1 MGDTP
6 LQISTPSVQ
15 LPGALEQIDRN
26 GGLFLS
32 VLQASQDYVAVLG
45 ADGCVQF
52 INDRGLSLMDEEH
65 RQDIV
70 GRLWSELWPEDYRQD
85 VERVLSAAGKAE
97 TARFRAWH
105 ATSGGP
111 PTWWDTMVSP
121 ILDRTDGSV
130 VGLLALCHEITAQ
143 MRTQSFLDTILDS
156 APLVLF
162 AKNASDRRY
171 VLVNQEAEEIF
182 GHSRDDILGKTDH
195 ELGAHHADRMLEVE
209 ADVVRSGAIRVVED
223 IRGEGENQQVLQ
235 TKLLA
240 TFGEEGPCHIIGVME
255 DITDQRRA
263 AVELQEAAER
273 AEAAN
278 QSKSAFLANM
288 SHEIRTPLNGVIGV
302 ADVLAGTELTGHQRE
317 MVDLIRSSGQTLG
330 RLLSDVLDLARI
342 ESGRLEIENEPFHLA
357 DAARTVA
364 ALLEAR
370 AHEKSLALKVEL
382 APEADCWVVGDV
394 VRVKQILTNFV
405 GNAIKFTEQGEVR
418 IVVSCPEH
426 QGDRA
431 TFRFEVQDTGVGFDA
446 SRKEAVFARFQQADG
461 SITRRFGGTGLGLA
475 ISKQLAEMM
484 GGEVDCDSAP
494 GVGSVFFAELPMML
508 TEAPAQS
515 QADAATGLHSGE
527 NASDR
532 PLKILLADDHPT
544 NRKVCELILAQIGVD
559 LTSVEDGAQALEAFK
574 TDHFDVVLMDMQM
587 PVMDGLAATR
597 AIRERERTMGLP
609 HTPVFMLTANA
620 LAEHIEASRLAG
632 ADLHITKPITSAA
645 LLTALAQL
653 TVEPEADAAAAA
665 AA

>member
-52 INDRGLSLMDEEH
+52 INDRGLSLMDDEH

-263 AVELQEAAER
+263 AAELQEAAER

-288 SHEIRTPLNGVIGV
+288 SHEIRTPLNGVVGV
-302 ADVLAGTELTGHQRE
+302 ADVLAGTALTDRQRE

-342 ESGRLEIENEPFHLA
+342 ESGRLEIENEPFQLA
-357 DAARTVA
+357 QAAGAVA
-364 ALLEAR
+364 ALLETR
-370 AHEKSLALKVEL
+370 AHEKGLALKVQL

-418 IVVSCPEH
+418 IVVSCPSHE
-426 QGDRA
+426 GDRA
-431 TFRFEVQDTGVGFDA
+431 VFRFEVQDTGVGFDA

-494 GVGSVFFAELPMML
+494 GVGSVFYAELPMML

-597 AIRERERTMGLP
+597 AIREREKTMGLP
-609 HTPVFMLTANA
+609 RTPVFMLTANA

-645 LLTALAQL
+645 LLTALSQL
-653 TVEPEADAAAAA
+653 TVEPEAEVVAA
-665 AA
+665 

>member
-1 MGDTP
+1 M
-6 LQISTPSVQ
+6 
-15 LPGALEQIDRN
+15 
-26 GGLFLS
+26 
-32 VLQASQDYVAVLG
+32 AVLD
-45 ADGCVQF
+45 ADGRVQF
-52 INDRGLSLMDEEH
+52 INERGLALMEPAD
-65 RQDIV
+65 RDGVV

-85 VERVLSAAGKAE
+85 VERVLATAGKGEA
-97 TARFRAWH
+97 ARFRAWH
-105 ATSGGP
+105 ATAGGP

-121 ILDRTDGSV
+121 ILQRRDGGV
-130 VGLLALCHEITAQ
+130 TGLLAMGHDITAQ

-171 VLVNQEAEEIF
+171 VLVNQEAEDIF
-182 GHSRDDILGKTDH
+182 GHSRDDILGKTDE
-195 ELGAHHADRMLEVE
+195 ELVGPEWAARIHAVE
-209 ADVVRSGAIRVVED
+209 ADVLRSGAIRVVEEV
-223 IRGEGENQQVLQ
+223 RGEGEDQQVLQ

-255 DITDQRRA
+255 DITTQRRA
-263 AVELQEAAER
+263 AETLREAAER

-302 ADVLAGTELTGHQRE
+302 ADVLAGTELSGRQRE
-317 MVDLIRSSGQTLG
+317 MVELIRSSGQTLG

-342 ESGRLEIENEPFHLA
+342 ESGRLEIESEPFHLS
-357 DAARTVA
+357 DAVKTVA

-370 AHEKSLALKVEL
+370 AQEKGLGLKVEM
-382 APEADCWVVGDV
+382 AAQSDCWVMGDV

-405 GNAIKFTEQGEVR
+405 GNAIKFTEKGEVR
-418 IVVSCPEH
+418 IVVSCPSHE
-426 QGDRA
+426 GDRA

-484 GGEVDCDSAP
+484 GGEVDCDSTP
-494 GVGSVFFAELPMML
+494 DVGSVFHAILPMEL
-508 TEAPAQS
+508 TQAPAS
-515 QADAATGLHSGE
+515 KAHADPAESARAAGVVDDE
-527 NASDR
+527 R
-532 PLKILLADDHPT
+532 PLKVLLADDHPT

-559 LTSVEDGAQALEAFK
+559 LTSVEDGAQALEAF
-574 TDHFDVVLMDMQM
+574 DRERFDVVLMDMQM

-597 AIRERERTMGLP
+597 AIREREKTQGLVR
-609 HTPVFMLTANA
+609 TPVFMLTANA
-620 LAEHIEASRLAG
+620 LAEHVEASRAAG
-632 ADLHITKPITSAA
+632 ADQHITKPITSAA
-645 LLTALAQL
+645 LLTALSQL
-653 TVEPEADAAAAA
+653 TLEDEADAEDVAA
-665 AA
+665 

>member
-1 MGDTP
+1 MGDTL
-6 LQISTPSVQ
+6 LQTSTPSAR

-45 ADGCVQF
+45 ADGRVQF
-52 INDRGLSLMDEEH
+52 INDRGLELLHAER
-65 RQDIV
+65 RQDVV
-70 GRLWSELWPEDYRQD
+70 GRPWLELWPEDYRQD
-85 VERVLSAAGKAE
+85 VERVLAAAGKAE

-105 ATSGGP
+105 ATADGP

-130 VGLLALCHEITAQ
+130 VGLLALCHDITAQ

-195 ELGAHHADRMLEVE
+195 ELGAPGADRMREVE

-223 IRGEGENQQVLQ
+223 VRGEGDTLQVLQ

-263 AVELQEAAER
+263 AAELQEAAER

-288 SHEIRTPLNGVIGV
+288 SHEIRTPLNGVVGV
-302 ADVLAGTELTGHQRE
+302 ADVLAGTALTDRQRE

-342 ESGRLEIENEPFHLA
+342 ESGRLEIENEPFQLA
-357 DAARTVA
+357 QAAGAVA
-364 ALLEAR
+364 ALLETR
-370 AHEKSLALKVEL
+370 AHEKGLALKVQL

-418 IVVSCPEH
+418 IVVSCPSHE
-426 QGDRA
+426 GDRA
-431 TFRFEVQDTGVGFDA
+431 VFRFEVQDTGVGFDA
-446 SRKEAVFARFQQADG
+446 SRKAAVFARFQQADG

-484 GGEVDCDSAP
+484 GGEVDCDSTP
-494 GVGSVFFAELPMML
+494 GVGSVFYAELPMML
-508 TEAPAQS
+508 TEAPAQG
-515 QADAATGLHSGE
+515 QAAEALGAGDGASGR
-527 NASDR
+527 A
-532 PLKILLADDHPT
+532 LKILLADDHPT
-544 NRKVCELILAQIGVD
+544 NRKVCELILAQIGVE
-559 LTSVEDGAQALEAFK
+559 LTSVEDGAQALDAFISG
-574 TDHFDVVLMDMQM
+574 HFDVVLMDMQM

-597 AIRERERTMGLP
+597 AIREREKTMGLP
-609 HTPVFMLTANA
+609 RTPVFMLTANA

-645 LLTALAQL
+645 LLTALSQL
-653 TVEPEADAAAAA
+653 TVEPEAEVVAA
-665 AA
+665 

>member
-52 INDRGLSLMDEEH
+52 INDRGLSLMDDEH

-494 GVGSVFFAELPMML
+494 GVGSVFYAELPMML

-665 AA
+665 A

>member
-52 INDRGLSLMDEEH
+52 INDRGLSLMDDEH

-597 AIRERERTMGLP
+597 AIREREQTMGLP

>member
-52 INDRGLSLMDEEH
+52 INDRGLSLMDDEH